1 MNEFVNLDANILTIA
16 NARIV
21 TQTKELA
28 KEQEV
33 NYGLSEFLMQI
44 VGLAR
49 GALYHGSS

>member
-1 MNEFVNLDANILTIA
+1 MQEFVNLDADILTIA

-33 NYGLSEFLMQI
+33 NYGLSGSLMQM
-44 VGLAR
+44 VNLGMRRL
-49 GALYHGSS
+49 GWSS